1 MYFAFDP
8 VIRLTY
14 YIAYKNIFNPKKF
27 ILVTHRM
34 VYNELYKKPKDER
47 KSEIVRIW
55 QVMDQITKVT
65 YELKKCKIDVF
76 EPTVSCI
83 FILFYFIKFV
93 MNIIR

>member
-1 MYFAFDP
+1 
-8 VIRLTY
+8 
-14 YIAYKNIFNPKKF
+14 
-27 ILVTHRM
+27 M

-65 YELKKCKIDVF
+65 SELRKCKIDVF

-83 FILFYFIKFV
+83 LFFLHL
-93 MNIIR
+93 